1 MKKYLL
7 FLIASFVLV
16 SSNAQKLQ
24 YGKQDFDLHNVKG
37 EVVQF
42 QGENVLK
49 LERDIS
55 KWPFDINNVESTV
68 DGPTF
73 AKLIDHDLKNGTIEV
88 KMLSRIMENSP
99 FPAARGFIGVGF
111 RVDDQNNFD
120 CLYLRP
126 SNGRADDQV
135 RRNHTV
141 QYISYPGYNFGKLRR
156 EANGVYET
164 YADIA
169 LDEWIDVK
177 IELQD
182 KKARLYIKNQK
193 EPSFIV
199 NEMFRNT
206 STGGVSLWVE
216 VGTVGYFKDL
226 KVTPAK

>member
-16 SSNAQKLQ
+16 SSIAQKLQ

-49 LERDIS
+49 LERDIT

-73 AKLIDHDLKNGTIEV
+73 AKLMGLDMKNGTIEV
-88 KMLSRIMENSP
+88 KVLSHIMENSP

-111 RVDDQNNFD
+111 RVDGQNNFD
-120 CLYLRP
+120 CIYLRP